1 MNIVA
6 KFLAFFWVILFM
18 LLLNLNVF
26 GQSSAPA
33 LEGTV
38 LLIKPNTS
46 QAPEAVRDNLLSLE
60 VCCYLGYENASEEH
74 ILLISAPGAS
84 VAQAH
89 NTVMQAYPNATIEEL
104 SAEAWFERIGYRMLV
119 TGEKVPLNKQ
129 NK

>member
-6 KFLAFFWVILFM
+6 KFLSFFWVIFF
-18 LLLNLNVF
+18 LLLINLNVF

-38 LLIKPNTS
+38 LLIKPNTG

-74 ILLISAPGAS
+74 ILLISAPGAN
-84 VAQAH
+84 VAQAR
-89 NTVMQAYPNATIEEL
+89 NTVMQAYPNAVIEEL
-104 SAEAWFERIGYRMLV
+104 SAEAWFERIRYRMLV
-119 TGEKVPLNKQ
+119 TGEKVPLNK
-129 NK
+129 